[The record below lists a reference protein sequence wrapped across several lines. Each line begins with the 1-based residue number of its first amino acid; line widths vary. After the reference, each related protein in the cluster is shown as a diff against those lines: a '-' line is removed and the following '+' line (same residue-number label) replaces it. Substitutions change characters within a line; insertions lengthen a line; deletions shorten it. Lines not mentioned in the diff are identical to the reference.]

1 MRHRLVGVLAVFA
14 LLLSC
19 GTAVAAPPVES
30 SQPVYSYANAI
41 RQTAWVDTGMPGVR
55 VAADII
61 RPSEPAAQG
70 RKVPVIMEASPYFS
84 CCGRGNESQK
94 KTYDAQGNPVQFP
107 EFYDNYFVPR
117 GYAVVLVDL
126 AGTGRSQGCVDLG
139 GPSDVRSAT
148 AVINWLNGRARAYT
162 SPSSATPMVA
172 NWSTGSVGMVGKSY
186 DATIAEAVAATG
198 VPGLKT
204 IVPVEAI
211 SSWYDYYFSDGAT
224 YAGDSPATL
233 VSGVETANGGQDCTT
248 ATAAVASGSDT
259 GGDLSPFW
267 AQRDYLR
274 TGWRATASEFVV
286 AGLQDSNVKTNNFG
300 QWWTMLSAHN
310 VPRKLWLSQTG
321 HVDPFDFR
329 RADWVQ
335 TLQQWFDYWL
345 MGMQNGVM
353 DQPMASVERDPGQW
367 SDSATWPPAGTR
379 ETALFPA
386 ASGLDRTPGTGTA
399 SFTDDPSQNEFSW
412 AAPGPAAQ
420 QGDRLLFSTGPL
432 ASPVHLAGTGSVTV
446 TVTPSTPTANL
457 SAVLVDYGPQTI
469 RDYLDP
475 LGGITTL
482 STRSCWGEGDAG
494 DTGCFDDT
502 AADTMSIDWNVFSRG
517 WADLANYASLASKA
531 TLLPGK
537 PYTITFTLDTTDH
550 VIPAGHQL
558 ALIIGGT
565 DGAAILPPADPPTL
579 SVDLSRTVLHLPLA
593 GA

>member
-1 MRHRLVGVLAVFA
+1 MRILGILAVLA
-14 LLLSC
+14 LLLT
-19 GTAVAAPPVES
+19 GTTAVAGPATD
-30 SQPVYSYANAI
+30 SYPNAI

-61 RPSEPAAQG
+61 RPATSA
-70 RKVPVIMEASPYFS
+70 RVPVIMEASPYFT
-84 CCGRGNESQK
+84 CCGRGNQSQK

-162 SPSSATPMVA
+162 SPSSSAPMVA
-172 NWSTGSVGMVGKSY
+172 DWSTGSVGMVGKSY

-224 YAGDSPATL
+224 YTGDSPATL
-233 VSGVETANGGQDCTT
+233 VKGVETANGGQDCTT
-248 ATAAVASGSDT
+248 ATNAVATGSDT
-259 GGDLSPFW
+259 NGDLNAFW

-286 AGLQDSNVKTNNFG
+286 AGLQDANVKTNNFG
-300 QWWTMLSAHN
+300 QWWSMLAAHN
-310 VPRKLWLSQTG
+310 VPRKLWLAQTG

-329 RADWVQ
+329 RADWVR

-345 MGMQNGVM
+345 KGIQNGAM
-353 DQPMASVERDPGQW
+353 NQPMASVERNPDQW
-367 SDSATWPPAGTR
+367 VDDQTWPPADTR
-379 ETALFPA
+379 QTAFYPTA
-386 ASGLDRTPGTGTA
+386 NGLARTPGTGTSA
-399 SFTDDPSQNEFSW
+399 FTDDPNQNEFAW
-412 AAPGPAAQ
+412 AAPGPTAQ
-420 QGDRLLFSTGPL
+420 AGDRLLFSTGPL
-432 ASPVHLAGTGSVTV
+432 AKPLNMAGTGSVTV
-446 TVTPSTPTANL
+446 SVTPSTPTADL

-469 RDYLDP
+469 RNYLDP
-475 LGGITTL
+475 FSGITNLT
-482 STRSCWGEGDAG
+482 TQSCWGQGDAG
-494 DTGCFDDT
+494 DTGCFYDT
-502 AADTMSIDWNVFSRG
+502 EADTMTTDWNVFSRG
-517 WADLANYASLASKA
+517 WADLANYQSLAGKA
-531 TLLPGK
+531 QLVPGR
-537 PYTITFTLDTTDH
+537 PYTITIPLDTTDH
-550 VIPAGHQL
+550 VLPAGHQL

-565 DGAAILPPADPPTL
+565 DGAAVLPPADPPTL
-579 SVDLSRTVLHLPLA
+579 TVDLSRTVLRLPLS
-593 GA
+593 